1 VSGRLLVVRHASAGD
16 RSAWIGD
23 DRLRPLDDRGLAQA
37 RWLRD
42 ELSASRPTRVIS
54 SPYARC
60 TQTVAPL
67 AETIGVD
74 VEERLELAEGS
85 SSAALAPL
93 LAELRDLPAAVLCSH
108 GDVIGDLVHS
118 GRCKKGSIWVLEWQ
132 DGIAVPSGYIKP
144 PV

>member
-37 RWLRD
+37 RWLRN
-42 ELSASRPTRVIS
+42 ELSGSGATRVIS

-67 AETIGVD
+67 AEALGVD

-85 SSAALAPL
+85 PSATLAPL
-93 LAELRDLPAAVLCSH
+93 LAELRELPAAVLCSH
-108 GDVIGDLVHS
+108 GDVIGDLVRS
-118 GRCKKGSIWVLEWQ
+118 RRCKKGSIWVLDWQ
-132 DGIAVPSGYIKP
+132 DGIAVPSDYIKP